1 MSTLNLVSLP
11 LHAVLL
17 TLLAFARV
25 GGLLQSMP
33 LLSLNNVPVPIRAGL
48 ALTVASLATASLP
61 AAPELEQLSGVGFG
75 LCFASEALLGLA
87 MGFSVTILLSVID
100 IAGSFV
106 GMNAGLAVAMQFDPL
121 SGGQSL
127 VVTRILQIGALLTF
141 LGLDL
146 HHELVLG
153 VVDSFSLAAPGQG
166 VLAFAGAESAVLR
179 FGGVLHDAVRISMP
193 VVATALFVN
202 LVAALVTRFAQQ
214 MNIYFSVGLAAQA
227 PIGLLA
233 TSFVIPAAL
242 GVVASLSGNLRGLLP
257 VLVG

>member
-1 MSTLNLVSLP
+1 VSTLNLVSLP

-87 MGFSVTILLSVID
+87 MGFS
-100 IAGSFV
+100 
-106 GMNAGLAVAMQFDPL
+106 VAMQFDPL